1 MGDYINSRGI
11 VRVGL
16 ALLLSTCLP
25 AVDAVAAVPSSLSK
39 WLSKQTVPELRERL
53 EHYPRYQ
60 GQRIAIVA
68 ARDDALSEALV
79 TSLRRNLQNRA
90 GIALWQP
97 GTTNPATAA
106 PASTIDALDCNS
118 QSGADYTLQVS
129 ASPRGSD
136 RGEVSIL
143 LLPTNQPAAGDDS
156 WHWKGKFSRA
166 EQEYIKRTAASMP
179 ANGSLAAPWQDQEIG
194 VAAHSLSREFACALR
209 PQVKTHIAL
218 HWPAQTVL
226 PGLFADTINTSR
238 HLLGSYRELAQVSE
252 NADYEVSVELQRFR
266 EDTWQLWLIGTPL
279 RAPLLP
285 VQAVTYFQVTDPDW
299 PLPSTAANRNGQAY
313 SLPLGEAVDF
323 IDVEMLDAT
332 QRDSGR
338 ASAELEVTLRIAN
351 RADWALQ
358 YSFTLSGGHFN
369 HCIAD
374 PAYYRHDG
382 YGQVEGRIDA
392 GDSVVRRLL
401 ISGTEHR
408 PTATFGTRKCAGFR
422 DLDGFEDFADRG
434 YKVTDFVRWDTSGGM
449 TK

>member
-1 MGDYINSRGI
+1 MCTANNYHRTIATS
-11 VRVGL
+11 L
-16 ALLLSTCLP
+16 AIFFCTCLVTS
-25 AVDAVAAVPSSLSK
+25 AAEAVAPSALSK
-39 WLSKQTVPELRERL
+39 WLSNQVVPELRERL

-68 ARDDALSEALV
+68 ARDDALSEAIV
-79 TSLRRNLQNRA
+79 TSLHRNLQNRA
-90 GIALWQP
+90 GITLRQP
-97 GTTNPATAA
+97 AATSPVAGA
-106 PASTIDALDCNS
+106 PASTIDALECNS
-118 QSGADYTLQVS
+118 QTSADYTLQVS
-129 ASPRGSD
+129 ASARSND

-143 LLPTNQPAAGDDS
+143 LLPTNQSAGGDDN
-156 WHWKGKFSRA
+156 WHWKGRLGRA
-166 EQEYIKRTAASMP
+166 EREYIARAAANSP
-179 ANGSLAAPWQDQEIG
+179 ANGSLAAPWRNEEIE
-194 VAAHSLSREFACALR
+194 VAAHSLSGEFACALR
-209 PQVKTHIAL
+209 PQVRTHVAL
-218 HWPAQTVL
+218 QWPEQSDL

-252 NADYEVSVELQRFR
+252 NADYQVSVELQRFR

-299 PLPSTAANRNGQAY
+299 PVQSTTSKTSRQAY
-313 SLPLGEAVDF
+313 SLPPGEAVDF
-323 IDVEMLDAT
+323 IEVEMLDAT

-338 ASAELEVTLRIAN
+338 ASAELEVTLRIVN

-382 YGQVEGRIDA
+382 YGKLEGRIDG
-392 GDSVVRRLL
+392 GDSVVRRMS

-408 PTATFGTRKCAGFR
+408 PTPTFGTRKCAGFR

-434 YKVTDFVRWDTSGGM
+434 YKVTDFVRWDSGGEM